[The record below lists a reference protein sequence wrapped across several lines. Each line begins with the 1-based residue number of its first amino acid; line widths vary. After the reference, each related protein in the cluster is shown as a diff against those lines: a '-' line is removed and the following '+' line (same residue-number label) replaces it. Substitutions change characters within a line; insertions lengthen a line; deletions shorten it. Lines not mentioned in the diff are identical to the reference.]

1 MSNSQ
6 INEQTNDRVNIFLRN
21 DSTKND
27 ILAGASPHEKYII
40 LTNDTLQAENRQH
53 VERVKEL
60 ESQVEDLE
68 GDIERMEK
76 GKACLKGMLNNF
88 NEMNK
93 MKTNVAKI
101 ESEIR
106 QETANHIR
114 LFKHKA
120 TKQLRMLEAFMVCV
134 LGICYEWQFSNCYI
148 LVGVMMIFIA
158 DAESTLANLTIPT
171 FTDKE
176 NKLKEFHSEIK
187 EADKAQDYI
196 HELIESQ

>member
-101 ESEIR
+101 ETEIR
-106 QETANHIR
+106 QETTNHIR

-120 TKQLRMLEAFMVCV
+120 NKQLRMLEAFMVCV

-148 LVGVMMIFIA
+148 LAGVMMIFIA
-158 DAESTLANLTIPT
+158 DAESTIANLTIPT
-171 FTDKE
+171 FSDKE
-176 NKLKEFHSEIK
+176 NKLNELHSEIK

>member
-6 INEQTNDRVNIFLRN
+6 IKDQLNDRVNIFLGN
-21 DSTKND
+21 DSVKNE
-27 ILAGASPHEKYII
+27 ILTGASPQEKYII
-40 LTNDTLQAENRQH
+40 LTNDTLQTENRQH
-53 VERVKEL
+53 IDRVKEL

-101 ESEIR
+101 ETEIR
-106 QETANHIR
+106 QETTNHIR

-134 LGICYEWQFSNCYI
+134 LGICYEWNFGNCYI
-148 LVGVMMIFIA
+148 LAGVMMIFIA
-158 DAESTLANLTIPT
+158 DAESTIANLTIPT
-171 FTDKE
+171 FSDKE
-176 NKLKEFHSEIK
+176 NKLNELQSEIK

>member
-6 INEQTNDRVNIFLRN
+6 IKDQLNDRVNIFLGN

-27 ILAGASPHEKYII
+27 ILTGASPQEKYII

-93 MKTNVAKI
+93 MKTSVAKI
-101 ESEIR
+101 EAEIR
-106 QETANHIR
+106 QETTNHIR

-120 TKQLRMLEAFMVCV
+120 IKQLRMLEAFMVCV
-134 LGICYEWQFSNCYI
+134 LGICYEWNFGNCYI
-148 LVGVMMIFIA
+148 LAGVMMIFIA
-158 DAESTLANLTIPT
+158 DSESTLANLTIPT
-171 FTDKE
+171 FSDKE
-176 NKLKEFHSEIK
+176 NKLKELHSEIK

>member
-1 MSNSQ
+1 MSNT
-6 INEQTNDRVNIFLRN
+6 EQTNDRVNIFLGN

-27 ILAGASPHEKYII
+27 VLSGASPQEKYII
-40 LTNDTLQAENRQH
+40 LINDTLQAENRQH
-53 VERVKEL
+53 IETVKEL

-101 ESEIR
+101 ETEIR
-106 QETANHIR
+106 QETTNHIR

-120 TKQLRMLEAFMVCV
+120 NKQLRMLEAFMVCV
-134 LGICYEWQFSNCYI
+134 LGICYEWNFGNCYI
-148 LVGVMMIFIA
+148 LAGVMMIFIA
-158 DAESTLANLTIPT
+158 DAESTIANLTIPT
-171 FTDKE
+171 FSDKE
-176 NKLKEFHSEIK
+176 NKLNELQSEIK

>member
-1 MSNSQ
+1 MSNT
-6 INEQTNDRVNIFLRN
+6 EQTNDRVNIFLGN
-21 DSTKND
+21 DSTKNE
-27 ILAGASPHEKYII
+27 ILSGASPQEKYII
-40 LTNDTLQAENRQH
+40 LINDTLQTENRQH
-53 VERVKEL
+53 IDRVKEL

-101 ESEIR
+101 ETEIR
-106 QETANHIR
+106 QETTNHIR

-120 TKQLRMLEAFMVCV
+120 NKQLRMLEAFMVCV
-134 LGICYEWQFSNCYI
+134 LGICYEWNFGNCYI
-148 LVGVMMIFIA
+148 LAGVMMIFIA
-158 DAESTLANLTIPT
+158 DAESTIANLTIPT
-171 FTDKE
+171 FSDKE
-176 NKLKEFHSEIK
+176 NKLNELQSEIN

>member
-1 MSNSQ
+1 MSNT
-6 INEQTNDRVNIFLRN
+6 EQTNDRVNIFLGN
-21 DSTKND
+21 DSTKNE
-27 ILAGASPHEKYII
+27 ILSGASPQEKYII
-40 LTNDTLQAENRQH
+40 LVNDTLQTENRQH
-53 VERVKEL
+53 IDRVKEL

-101 ESEIR
+101 ETEIR
-106 QETANHIR
+106 QETTNHIR

-120 TKQLRMLEAFMVCV
+120 NKQLRMLEAFMVCV
-134 LGICYEWQFSNCYI
+134 LGICYEWNFGNCYI
-148 LVGVMMIFIA
+148 LAGVMMIFIA
-158 DAESTLANLTIPT
+158 DAESTIANLIIPT
-171 FTDKE
+171 FSDKE
-176 NKLKEFHSEIK
+176 NKLNELHSEIK

>member
-1 MSNSQ
+1 MSNT
-6 INEQTNDRVNIFLRN
+6 EQTNDRVNIFLGN

-27 ILAGASPHEKYII
+27 ILSSASPQEKYII
-40 LTNDTLQAENRQH
+40 LINDTLQSENRQH
-53 VERVKEL
+53 IDRVKEL
-60 ESQVEDLE
+60 ESQVEELE

-93 MKTNVAKI
+93 MKTKVVKF
-101 ESEIR
+101 ETEIH
-106 QETANHIR
+106 QETTNHIK

-158 DAESTLANLTIPT
+158 DSESTLDNLIIPT
-171 FTDKE
+171 FTEKE
-176 NKLKEFHSEIK
+176 NKLKELYSEIK

>member
-1 MSNSQ
+1 MANSQ
-6 INEQTNDRVNIFLRN
+6 IKEQINDRVNIFLGN
-21 DSTKND
+21 DSVKND
-27 ILAGASPHEKYII
+27 ILAGASPQEKYII

-53 VERVKEL
+53 VDRVKEL

-93 MKTNVAKI
+93 MKTSVAKI
-101 ESEIR
+101 EAEIR
-106 QETANHIR
+106 QETTNHIR

-134 LGICYEWQFSNCYI
+134 LGICYEWNFGNCYI
-148 LVGVMMIFIA
+148 LAGVMMIFIA
-158 DAESTLANLTIPT
+158 DSESTLANLTIPT

-176 NKLKEFHSEIK
+176 SKLKELQSEIK

-196 HELIESQ
+196 HELIETQ

>member
-1 MSNSQ
+1 MSNT
-6 INEQTNDRVNIFLRN
+6 EQTNDRVNIFLGN

-27 ILAGASPHEKYII
+27 ILSGASPQEKYII
-40 LTNDTLQAENRQH
+40 LINDTLQTENRQH
-53 VERVKEL
+53 IDRVKEL

-101 ESEIR
+101 ETEIR
-106 QETANHIR
+106 QETTNHIR

-120 TKQLRMLEAFMVCV
+120 NKQLRMLEAFMVCV
-134 LGICYEWQFSNCYI
+134 LGICYEWNFGNCYI
-148 LVGVMMIFIA
+148 LAGVMMIFIA
-158 DAESTLANLTIPT
+158 DAESTIANLTIPT
-171 FTDKE
+171 FSDKE
-176 NKLKEFHSEIK
+176 NKLNELQSEIK

>member
-6 INEQTNDRVNIFLRN
+6 IKDQLNDRVNIFLGN
-21 DSTKND
+21 DSVKNE
-27 ILAGASPHEKYII
+27 ILTGASPQEKYII

-53 VERVKEL
+53 VDRVKEL

-101 ESEIR
+101 ETEIR
-106 QETANHIR
+106 QDTTNHIS

-134 LGICYEWQFSNCYI
+134 LGICYEWNFGNCYI
-148 LVGVMMIFIA
+148 LAGVMMIFIA
-158 DAESTLANLTIPT
+158 DAESTIANLTIPT
-171 FTDKE
+171 FSDKE
-176 NKLKEFHSEIK
+176 NKLNELQSEIK

>member
-1 MSNSQ
+1 MSNT
-6 INEQTNDRVNIFLRN
+6 EQTNDRVNIFLGN

-27 ILAGASPHEKYII
+27 ILSGASPQEKYII
-40 LTNDTLQAENRQH
+40 LINDTLQTENRQH
-53 VERVKEL
+53 IDRVKEL

-101 ESEIR
+101 ETEIR
-106 QETANHIR
+106 QETTNHIR

-120 TKQLRMLEAFMVCV
+120 NKQLRMLEAFMVCV
-134 LGICYEWQFSNCYI
+134 LGICYEWNFGNCYI
-148 LVGVMMIFIA
+148 LAGVMMIFIA
-158 DAESTLANLTIPT
+158 DAESTIANLTIPT
-171 FTDKE
+171 FSDKE
-176 NKLKEFHSEIK
+176 NKLNELQSEIN

>member
-1 MSNSQ
+1 MSNT
-6 INEQTNDRVNIFLRN
+6 EHTNDRVNIFLGN
-21 DSTKND
+21 DSTKNE
-27 ILAGASPHEKYII
+27 ILSGASPQEKYII
-40 LTNDTLQAENRQH
+40 LINDTLQTENRQH
-53 VERVKEL
+53 IDRVKEL

-101 ESEIR
+101 ETEIR
-106 QETANHIR
+106 QETTNHIR

-120 TKQLRMLEAFMVCV
+120 NKQLRMLEAFMVCV
-134 LGICYEWQFSNCYI
+134 LGICYEWNFGNCYI
-148 LVGVMMIFIA
+148 LAGVMMIFIA
-158 DAESTLANLTIPT
+158 DAESTIANLTIPI

-176 NKLKEFHSEIK
+176 NKLNQLHSEIK